1 MPTYEYRCNK
11 CQHQFEVVQKISA
24 DPLKSCPK
32 CRGKVKR
39 LIGSGSGVIFKGSGF
54 YATDYRSEGYR
65 QAAKKDSSSATASSA
80 GSSTKAG
87 DSGSGS
93 TTAKKD

>member
-39 LIGSGSGVIFKGSGF
+39 LIGSGAGVIFKGSGF